1 MKENEVYIVETE
13 CTGGSFFELFRTI
26 DELDRW
32 IRTREE
38 VSKKYGS
45 VDPISHIYIAREVK
59 FEIKTKEVPITK
71 KVPYIKVEE

>member
-13 CTGGSFFELFRTI
+13 CTGGSYFELFRTKE
-26 DELDRW
+26 ELDRW

-38 VSKKYGS
+38 ISEKYGN
-45 VDPISHIYIAREVK
+45 VDPISHVYIAREVK

-71 KVPYIKVEE
+71 KVAYIVVKE